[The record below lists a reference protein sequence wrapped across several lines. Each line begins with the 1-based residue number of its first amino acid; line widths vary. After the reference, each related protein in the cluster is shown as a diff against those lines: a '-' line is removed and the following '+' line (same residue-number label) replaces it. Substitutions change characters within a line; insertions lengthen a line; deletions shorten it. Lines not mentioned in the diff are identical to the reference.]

1 MFVTLRNV
9 VLYLQT
15 ENFSV
20 KNHALN
26 TQAGFTSLIKEVK
39 ETDFKNSGLIFHE
52 LEFISNKF
60 RCTGI
65 ALLSKLGNRVSFP
78 SIRLFKCILTFQ
90 SDDKNR

>member
-20 KNHALN
+20 KNHTLN

-52 LEFISNKF
+52 LEFI

>member
-15 ENFSV
+15 VNFPV
-20 KNHALN
+20 KNYTLN
-26 TQAGFTSLIKEVK
+26 ARAGFTNLIKEVK

-60 RCTGI
+60 RHTGI
-65 ALLSKLGNRVSFP
+65 SLLSKLGNRLLFP

-90 SDDKNR
+90 SDDENR